1 MNKLYK
7 LALAGLLALPATGW
21 AAEAADAAKE
31 TVKEPLY
38 WQPLLDMKGEIL
50 VSIVLLVFV
59 SILVIITALLA
70 LVAIKYV
77 YYPPVEGAEQKSFLE
92 SSWDSFDEKYISGKH
107 LDENSEGGVREGHV
121 YDGIQ
126 ELDNFMPPW
135 LQVTMI
141 GSVIFAAIY
150 LGNIFVW
157 GGIDYQKEEYEI
169 EMVQAEKDVA
179 AYLAK
184 AASSI
189 DEKSVKVVTDKAAI
203 EEGAKIFASNCK
215 TCHGATAEGAA
226 GPNLTDAT
234 WLHGGTINDVF
245 KTIKYGVKEKGMP
258 TWQEKLRPIEIQ
270 NVANYVI
277 SLKKP

>member
-50 VSIVLLVFV
+50 ISIVLLVFV
-59 SILVIITALLA
+59 SILVVITAILA
-70 LVAIKYV
+70 FSVIKYV
-77 YYPPVEGAEQKSFLE
+77 YYPPVAGEEQVGFLE
-92 SSWDSFDEKYISGKH
+92 SSWNSFDEKYISGKH

-135 LQVTMI
+135 LQITMI

-169 EMVQAEKDVA
+169 EMVQAEKDVTE
-179 AYLAK
+179 YLAK